1 MHRSQLSRAA
11 LTAVCA
17 ALAINARTAS
27 TQPVPAPRVLTFDA
41 GAATPQPAP
50 VVPSAP
56 LIPTGWSDDDLH
68 AHPWLRG
75 QTSPRTLGHGHQDV
89 TPEAALDEGSFRDRL
104 AAIAR
109 EYLAWGRVD
118 DELRWAPWLCRQPR
132 PSLPRLSA
140 AASGGHTQ
148 KVYFLYA
155 RDRMAYVT
163 RSASRLQVIVKESW
177 THRPVDLAHATRVHA
192 APLVARTPEG
202 ATVEPDQP
210 AGLFVMM
217 RVDARDPRSDRG
229 WIYGTVSPEGEVT
242 SAGRIAACI
251 GCHVDAGP
259 GRLFGLGPRR

>member
-11 LTAVCA
+11 LTALCA

-27 TQPVPAPRVLTFDA
+27 TQPFPPPRVLTFDA
-41 GAATPQPAP
+41 GDAPTHPAP
-50 VVPSAP
+50 AVPFARS
-56 LIPTGWSDDDLH
+56 GWTEDELR
-68 AHPWLRG
+68 ARPWLRG
-75 QTSPRTLGHGHQDV
+75 QTSPRILGPDHQDV
-89 TPEAALDEGSFRDRL
+89 SPEAAIDEGSPRDRL

-109 EYLAWGRVD
+109 GYAAWGRVD

-155 RDRMAYVT
+155 RDRAAYLS

-177 THRPVDLAHATRVHA
+177 THRPVDLTHATQIHA
-192 APLVARTPEG
+192 THLVARTPEG

-217 RVDARDPRSDRG
+217 RVDARDPRSDQG
-229 WIYGTVSPEGEVT
+229 WIYGTVSPDGEVT
-242 SAGRIAACI
+242 SSGRIAACV
-251 GCHVDAGP
+251 GCHVAAGP
-259 GRLFGLGPRR
+259 GRLFGIRRRP